1 MRVRTEH
8 SGRQLPFERER
19 RLVLRRLPAGA
30 VVSRAV
36 LTIAPHSV
44 DPDRRFLET
53 IAFPGPVGDW
63 GANKSRSGSAVEVDL
78 HARRKLAALAGS
90 SLSGGRLL
98 VDLGGG
104 FLAVDANGG
113 LGRTP
118 PFLTVNDTMDLPGLT
133 VTGLRVASNGAD
145 VASLK
150 VASPPSNVTVA
161 IEGGP
166 VFFTHFGDLVATVT
180 TPDFSGVLSAMLP
193 GLTVDGACIV
203 PFVVHSDTIARLDL
217 ILELDF
223 AVAVD
228 AMPSGLA
235 RVNASYAYDGAPV
248 SARSALSV
256 AVPPGMVAVPGVTTG
271 RAQGA
276 FESSRVV
283 YGPVTAT
290 AAEQVSL
297 TADGPLAHPF
307 MLPAAVVAGS
317 VDLLLTAVTAQAKLA
332 VDLVDDLDGKPGR
345 RSLLSRPAEL
355 SLSRDQAGSPT
366 WLNVPLP
373 EELELSG
380 GVRRWLVL
388 QARDGSAGWG
398 AVAADTSQPVLQRT
412 GDGGL
417 SWRAVPGGRG
427 GLMRLR
433 QTISTFNLPLELRVG
448 ADGTEV
454 AVSLQ
459 RFAAQGAV
467 DIDLSFDDVAHA
479 VNTAIASATATPPTA
494 EHVAN
499 GDFVDW
505 YRVGTRLHGAGLL
518 DVPTASYLFGP
529 AVAFSPDGAI
539 AYAGARSGGDMRL
552 VAFDVL
558 CQTVIY
564 DALVG
569 VGVPVSMA
577 VDPAGR
583 RAVIAGDDVPGAA
596 RGFALVLVDLADG
609 RPVGVPVATPTRPA
623 EVAASPDGAGVYLL
637 GAGDGTATVWFAGW
651 DTVDAAAGGAD
662 IDWDAQ
668 PSDTLRDSPVALAV
682 GSGGVIY
689 VLTGTAPRYRVHA
702 YADRSALGAGAATG
716 VPAPAGARDL
726 AVTPSGDQV
735 LVLGP
740 TDVTLLRA
748 GDLGA
753 SGTVP
758 LGAGADARCL
768 AVDPAGEVALVV
780 QDGPVLELDLRR
792 RMLMPDTGTYVGTIA
807 GGAVM
812 AISPAGTYAAVTR
825 ADATD
830 VALIAI
836 GAPLPSDWEL
846 TAGQVRPRC
855 LPGTGEVLALLGPAV
870 FSHEAVAA
878 PSSSSM
884 SQVVPA
890 TGGTRYR
897 FAFDGVAQAE
907 GAVGQL
913 IWSGG
918 DCAVGRTDR
927 VDVEVI
933 DVEQRTTL
941 VRIPRHE
948 LVVTSPPGAV
958 QVEIRFATAEG
969 AMIVDHV
976 SLAGS
981 VELATGTWQP
991 QSPAAAVTPAGAG
1004 VTIANGG
1011 PVDAYVAQP
1020 VTLTAGQQFDLLVT
1034 ARVPG
1039 PAAAVELAFA
1049 EETGMPAGSPARLP
1063 LDPLDFDDRA
1073 LSGKVPAGAV
1083 EGELRIVVPPGG
1095 SVELTGLSLTTGS
1108 AGAVDLRFVSEA
1120 PGDLAVSGVSVQL
1133 DQGTPQSA
1141 PMPPGGLCP
1150 ASPGGGPD
1158 ECYCC
1163 SCGEYRPVRRRTG
1176 ALTDA
1181 GRPASVSSCPACGAD
1196 RVRLGGRFTGLAGPL
1211 TLPRYRT
1218 PDRAVMTGPALVVA
1232 TRVEAPLTDIKGIG
1246 TARARDL
1253 KAAGIPDVVALA
1265 GADVRTVA
1273 ALRGVSDQM
1282 AGTLIA
1288 AAVDLVRARGER
1300 VIPAFL

>member
-8 SGRQLPFERER
+8 SGRLLPFERER

-36 LTIAPHSV
+36 LTIAPYSV
-44 DPDRRFLET
+44 DPGRRFLET
-53 IAFPGPVGDW
+53 IAFPGAVGGW

-90 SLSGGRLL
+90 GLTGGKLL

-113 LGRTP
+113 LGNTP
-118 PFLTVNDTMDLPGLT
+118 PFLQVDDTMDLPGLT

-145 VASLK
+145 VASLQ

-166 VFFTHFGDLVATVT
+166 VFFTHFGDLVAAMT

-193 GLTVDGACIV
+193 VLTVDGVCIV

-217 ILELDF
+217 TLELDF
-223 AVAVD
+223 TVAVD
-228 AMPSGLA
+228 AMPSGLSS
-235 RVNASYAYDGAPV
+235 VSASYAYDGAAL
-248 SARSALSV
+248 SAGSALSV
-256 AVPPGMVAVPGVTTG
+256 GVPPGMVAVPGASAG

-290 AAEQVSL
+290 AAEQVAL

-307 MLPAAVVAGS
+307 MLPATVVAGS

-388 QARDGSAGWG
+388 QARDGSADWG
-398 AVAADTSQPVLQRT
+398 AVAGGTSQPVLQRT

-448 ADGTEV
+448 AGGTEV

-479 VNTAIASATATPPTA
+479 VNTAVTAATATPPTA

-499 GDFVDW
+499 GDFADW
-505 YRVGTRLHGAGLL
+505 YRVGTALHGAGPLE
-518 DVPTASYLFGP
+518 VPAARYLFGP
-529 AVAFSPDGAI
+529 AVSFSPDGAI
-539 AYAGARSGGDMRL
+539 AYAGAQSGGDMRL

-558 CQTVIY
+558 CQMVVY
-564 DALVG
+564 DAVVG
-569 VGVPVSMA
+569 VGVPVAMA

-583 RAVIAGDDVPGAA
+583 RAVIAGDDVPGADS
-596 RGFALVLVDLADG
+596 GFALMLVDLADG
-609 RPVGVPVATPTRPA
+609 RPVGVPVAMPERPA

-637 GAGDGTATVWFAGW
+637 GAGDGTATVRFVGW

-668 PSDTLRDSPVALAV
+668 PSDTLHDSPVALSV
-682 GSGGVIY
+682 GSDGVIY
-689 VLTGTAPRYRVHA
+689 VLTGTPPEYRVHA
-702 YADRSALGAGAATG
+702 YADRSALGAGGATD
-716 VPAPAGARDL
+716 VPAPADARDL

-748 GDLGA
+748 GDLGV

-758 LGAGADARCL
+758 LGTGADAQCL
-768 AVDPAGEVALVV
+768 AVDPAGEVALIV

-792 RMLMPDTGTYVGTIA
+792 LVLMPDTGTDVGAIA

-812 AISPAGTYAAVTR
+812 AISPTGTYAAVTR
-825 ADATD
+825 ARVTD

-846 TAGQVRPRC
+846 TAGEVRPQC
-855 LPGTGEVLALLGPAV
+855 LPGTGEVLALLGRAV
-870 FSHEAVAA
+870 FSRKAAVA
-878 PSSSSM
+878 PSSM

-897 FAFDGVAQAE
+897 FAFDGIALAE

-913 IWSGG
+913 IWLG
-918 DCAVGRTDR
+918 DDCTVGRSDR
-927 VDVEVI
+927 VGVEVF
-933 DVEQRTTL
+933 DAERRETL

-958 QVEIRFATAEG
+958 QVEVRFATAES
-969 AMIVDHV
+969 AMAVDHV

-981 VELATGTWQP
+981 AELTTGTWQP
-991 QSPAAAVTPAGAG
+991 QSPTTIVSPAGAG
-1004 VTIANGG
+1004 VTITNGG
-1011 PVDAYVAQP
+1011 PADAYVAQP
-1020 VTLTAGQQFDLLVT
+1020 VTLTTGQQFDLLVT

-1049 EETGMPAGSPARLP
+1049 GDTGMPVGTPARLP

-1073 LSGKVPAGAV
+1073 LSGEVPAGAV

-1095 SVELTGLSLTTGS
+1095 SAELTGLSLTAGS

-1133 DQGTPQSA
+1133 DHGTPQPA
-1141 PMPPGGLCP
+1141 PMPSGGLCP
-1150 ASPGGGPD
+1150 VSPGRGPD

-1163 SCGEYRPVRRRTG
+1163 SCGEHRPVRRPTG
-1176 ALTDA
+1176 ALTDV

-1196 RVRLGGRFTGLAGPL
+1196 RVRLGGRRTWLAGPL
-1211 TLPRYRT
+1211 TLPRYRA

-1232 TRVEAPLTDIKGIG
+1232 TRVEVPITDIKGIG
-1246 TARARDL
+1246 AARARDL
-1253 KAAGIPDVVALA
+1253 KATGIPDVVTLA
-1265 GADVRTVA
+1265 DADVRTVA
-1273 ALRGVSDQM
+1273 ALRGVSDRM
-1282 AGTLIA
+1282 AGALIA
-1288 AAVDLVRARGER
+1288 AAADLVRARGER
-1300 VIPAFL
+1300 VIPTFL